1 MTTESN
7 TTVRP
12 VKRFCIG
19 FLSLLQVVLVVVT
32 FLAVNFLSSQL
43 YRPFDLSDDL
53 DFTLSPSTTRYLAS
67 EAVSELEDPIEMTVA
82 FRADAPYYSRVRP
95 IAEEYA
101 RLSNG
106 KIKLRLV
113 DPIRAND
120 LAETLAAEYGIVFQQ
135 DLVIIDARSKKER
148 EESTEKQVSP
158 HVNIVKFED
167 MVVYKTDANNQR
179 RVVGFLAAD
188 AIRAGLV
195 GAIEGKPR
203 KMWVLSDKSDLNAE
217 GSGAWSVL
225 SANLVS
231 QNILPER
238 VPLTG
243 VDRIPD
249 DVTCIGIIAPSYDL
263 TAEEVKLL
271 EDFWNRPRTALLI
284 TTGSKEVPPRLRAFL
299 RGNGVTPR
307 HDRVLTVKGG
317 AIQTAVT
324 SRFTSGVEFTRDLWE
339 KNTLLEGATQSLDVR
354 EGDNALLTKGITPLL
369 LLESWPT
376 FWGETKFPADSVD
389 LDEREDTP
397 GPVSLAAAVIRGA
410 PNDETLANQVSK
422 MVVISN
428 TGFLEPKNAQEQNLD
443 FLASCSNWLVGREE
457 LAGEGPRSIRLHKLP
472 ILKPQVSFINRVNLL
487 FLPGFALL
495 IGAII
500 WSSRRS

>member
-1 MTTESN
+1 MSTESN
-7 TTVRP
+7 STARP
-12 VKRFCIG
+12 VKRFRIG
-19 FLSLLQVVLVVVT
+19 FLSMLQIMLVVVI

-43 YRPFDLSDDL
+43 YRPFDLSQDL
-53 DFTLSPSTTRYLAS
+53 DFTLSPSTSRYLSS
-67 EAVSELEDPIEMTVA
+67 EVVSEREDRIEMTVV
-82 FRADAPYYSRVRP
+82 FRADAPYYSRIRP
-95 IAEEYA
+95 IAEEYS
-101 RLSNG
+101 RLSKG
-106 KIKLRLV
+106 KIKLRFV

-135 DLVIIDARSKKER
+135 DLVIIDARSSEER
-148 EESTEKQVSP
+148 ETSTEKQVSP

-179 RVVGFLAAD
+179 RVVGFLGED

-225 SANLVS
+225 SANLIS

-238 VPLTG
+238 VPLAG
-243 VDRIPD
+243 VEQIPD
-249 DVTCIGIIAPSYDL
+249 DVNCIAIIAPTYDL
-263 TAEEVKLL
+263 TPEEMKLL
-271 EDFWNRPRTALLI
+271 EDFWNRPRSSFLI
-284 TTGSKEVPPRLRAFL
+284 TTGTKDVPARLRAFL
-299 RGNGVTPR
+299 RGNGITPQ
-307 HDRVLTVKGG
+307 HDRVLAVKSG

-339 KNTLLEGATQSLDVR
+339 KNTLLEGSTQSLDVR

-376 FWGETKFPADSVD
+376 FWGETNFPADQVEF
-389 LDEREDTP
+389 DEREDNP
-397 GPVSLAAAVIRGA
+397 GPVALAAAVIRGA
-410 PNDETLANQVSK
+410 PNDEQLAKEVSK
-422 MVVISN
+422 MIVISN
-428 TGFLEPKNAQEQNLD
+428 TGFLEPKHAQPQNLD
-443 FLASCSNWLVGREE
+443 FLASCANWLVGRDE
-457 LAGEGPRSIRLHKLP
+457 LVGEGPRSLRLYKLP

-495 IGAII
+495 IGAIV